1 MSTWIRENTLNW
13 IQLMAVK
20 VLKTGSVP
28 KHVAFIMDGNRRY
41 ANKNGVKKVEGHTKG
56 VSKFCFR
63 FDKLAETLQWC
74 LELGIPE
81 VTVYAFSIENFK
93 RSEEEVNGLM
103 ELARQKFQNLLD
115 EREKLMEH
123 GVCIRAI
130 GNLSL
135 IPKDVQKLIAEAMI
149 ITKNNNRAFLNVA
162 FSYTSR
168 DEITNAVKDVVGG
181 VVRGHIMTEDINEEL
196 ISECLYTNHSP
207 EPDLVIRTSGEVRFS
222 DFLLWQTT
230 CSCIYFTEVLWPEFT
245 VWDLLAAVFYYQRC
259 YTDLEAVKYTR
270 RSAFLNN
277 NNSNNRVNNFV
288 TELQRDRESM
298 LEKMSLGLAQ
308 T

>member
-1 MSTWIRENTLNW
+1 MNMSWIRENTLNW
-13 IQLMAVK
+13 VQMMAVK
-20 VLKTGSVP
+20 VLKTGPVP

-41 ANKNGVKKVEGHTKG
+41 ANKNGVKKAEGHTKG
-56 VSKFCFR
+56 
-63 FDKLAETLQWC
+63 FDKLTETLQWC

-93 RSEEEVNGLM
+93 RSKEEVDGLM
-103 ELARQKFQNLLD
+103 ELARKKFQNLLD

-123 GVCIRAI
+123 GVRIRII

-135 IPKDVQKLIAEAMI
+135 IPKDMQRLIAEAMI
-149 ITKNNNRAFLNVA
+149 ITKDNNRAFLNVA
-162 FSYTSR
+162 FAYTSK
-168 DEITNAVKDVVGG
+168 DEMTHSVKEI
-181 VVRGHIMTEDINEEL
+181 VRGVEKADILPEDISEEL

-207 EPDLVIRTSGEVRFS
+207 EPDLLIRTSGEVRFS

-230 CSCIYFTEVLWPEFT
+230 CSLIYFTEVLWPEFS

-259 YTDLEAVKYTR
+259 YADIEKVKLR
-270 RSAFLNN
+270 RQSISFNKD
-277 NNSNNRVNNFV
+277 NNRVISFV
-288 TELQRDRESM
+288 NDLQRDREST
-298 LEKMSLGLAQ
+298 LEKMSLGLAE